1 MRSNFPIIRILIPF
15 ILGIICYRF
24 FGLHVQWL
32 WVLGVCGLLLILPAL
47 WLKTSAAFSYRWLN
61 GIGLHLIVFVIG
73 MQISSMQSMYHNPL
87 HYSQHISD
95 SSFVVGIVQQKLER
109 KAKSYKT
116 TIQVEKIQTGNSAKS
131 AEGDLLLYFTQDSM
145 LPNVSPGQRIAF
157 AANIMPIK
165 NNGNPGEFDYEK
177 YCYGKQIS
185 HICFARPDQYVV
197 LDSNIF
203 TLKSFFARQQ
213 AKVLAIIH
221 QHISNKNTIGIAEA
235 LLVGERSGID
245 TETWS
250 TYSKAGISHIIAI
263 SGMHISLIFQAIVFI
278 ITLNHSKKNLRKPA
292 IIIAVLGM
300 WFFAALTGMPAS
312 IARAAVMFSFIAIA
326 QLFDLQTKTYN
337 VLALSAL
344 CLLCIN
350 TQYLF
355 DVGFQLSYAALFGI
369 LLFTKKLESYRPSN
383 NFFVKNIWTLV
394 SATLA
399 AQVFALPLCLYY
411 FHQMP
416 LLFIPANLV
425 AIPATLLCLAL
436 EIGILLFHFIATP
449 IADFLGTF
457 TQIIIEWNNDFI
469 AWIASFKAAQ
479 ITQVQLSVA
488 QVISLLAA
496 FVFLSIAWYHKSKNS
511 FLLGLSGLLVC
522 SILAWQIKYQNTQRK
537 KLVILHIPK
546 DSYGMVLQNGYTS
559 SAITRYIR
567 IANTLY

>member
-1 MRSNFPIIRILIPF
+1 
-15 ILGIICYRF
+15 
-24 FGLHVQWL
+24 
-32 WVLGVCGLLLILPAL
+32 
-47 WLKTSAAFSYRWLN
+47 
-61 GIGLHLIVFVIG
+61 
-73 MQISSMQSMYHNPL
+73 
-87 HYSQHISD
+87 
-95 SSFVVGIVQQKLER
+95 
-109 KAKSYKT
+109 
-116 TIQVEKIQTGNSAKS
+116 
-131 AEGDLLLYFTQDSM
+131 
-145 LPNVSPGQRIAF
+145 
-157 AANIMPIK
+157 MPIK

-185 HICFARPDQYVV
+185 HLCFASPQQYIV

-245 TETWS
+245 NETWS

-278 ITLNHSKKNLRKPA
+278 ITLNHRKKNLRKPA
-292 IIIAVLGM
+292 IIMAMLGM

-312 IARAAVMFSFIAIA
+312 ISRAAVMFSFIAIA

-337 VLALSAL
+337 VLALSAV
-344 CLLCIN
+344 CLLWIN

-355 DVGFQLSYAALFGI
+355 DVGFQLSYAALLGI
-369 LLFTKKLESYRPSN
+369 LLFTKKLESYRPNN

-399 AQVFALPLCLYY
+399 AQVFTFPLCLYY

-436 EIGILLFHFIATP
+436 EIGILIFHFIASP
-449 IADFLGTF
+449 IADFLGTC
-457 TQIIIEWNNDFI
+457 TQVIIEWNNSFI
-469 AWIASFKAAQ
+469 AWMASIKAAQ
-479 ITQVQLSVA
+479 VTQVQLSSV
-488 QVISLLAA
+488 QMLLLLATLA
-496 FVFLSIAWYHKSKNS
+496 LLSIAWYHKSKNS
-511 FLLGLSGLLVC
+511 LLLGLSSLLLYATVG
-522 SILAWQIKYQNTQRK
+522 WQVKYQNTQRK
-537 KLVILHIPK
+537 EFVVLHIPK
-546 DSYGMVLQNGYTS
+546 DSYGMLLQNGKSLPFLQSKDTAALQS
-559 SAITRYIR
+559 RYIDATNTFYQAKL
-567 IANTLY
+567 ISNNPQQKETALTANNFIDSNFNCFTIGDAAYCQAFNKTYLRMPKVDYLLLSHNAKVDLSQLDSTHYPKTIIIDGSNSLWKISQWKTQASALPLRLHITAEQGAWHQKL